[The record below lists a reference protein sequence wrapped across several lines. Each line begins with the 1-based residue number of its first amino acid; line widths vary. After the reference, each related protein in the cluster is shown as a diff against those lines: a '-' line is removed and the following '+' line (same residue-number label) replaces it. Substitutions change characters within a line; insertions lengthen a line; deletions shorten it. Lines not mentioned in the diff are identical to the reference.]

1 MAGKNEIIDAI
12 AERTGLSKREAG
24 SAYESFLEAIAQA
37 LRRGERVNVAGL
49 GNFTVADRAARQG
62 RNPKTG
68 EPIQIPASRNVKF
81 KPGKELKEL
90 VNTEATS

>member
-24 SAYESFLEAIAQA
+24 SAYDSFLDAITQA

-68 EPIQIPASRNVKF
+68 EAIQIPASRNVKF
-81 KPGKELKEL
+81 KPGKELKET
-90 VNTEATS
+90 VNS

>member
-24 SAYESFLEAIAQA
+24 SAYDSFLDAITQA

-49 GNFTVADRAARQG
+49 GNFTVAERAARQG

-68 EPIQIPASRNVKF
+68 EAIQIPASRNVKF
-81 KPGKELKEL
+81 KPGKELKET
-90 VNTEATS
+90 VNSGSAT

>member
-24 SAYESFLEAIAQA
+24 SAYESFLDAITEA

-49 GNFTVADRAARQG
+49 GNFTVAERAARQG

-68 EPIQIPASRNVKF
+68 EAIQIPASRNVKF
-81 KPGKELKEL
+81 KPGKELKES
-90 VNTEATS
+90 VNS